1 MNQVKDTE
9 RASVRIGY
17 DGKVHK
23 VFRGHLARERFNNE
37 VRILQLCSI
46 QSPLLPQA
54 PLQLLRQLHGPGQIL
69 LTFAHAGGDEYLR
82 DPDTARHITAGGVE
96 LFQLQVP
103 IVLGHRLAV
112 AREIKAGWLG

>member
-37 VRILQLCSI
+37 VRILQLLEDRGCSLVP
-46 QSPLLPQA
+46 SLLVS
-54 PLQLLRQLHGPGQIL
+54 
-69 LTFAHAGGDEYLR
+69 F
-82 DPDTARHITAGGVE
+82 PDD
-96 LFQLQVP
+96 L
-103 IVLGHRLAV
+103 
-112 AREIKAGWLG
+112 